1 MTTAFFS
8 TLTAATELLQLVA
21 DLALLCLGLQV
32 ARTVLDTLDRV
43 IAALC
48 WVAGLL
54 QLLLVLVCTAIA
66 DYAPTAGRYLGRAA
80 GTTVRLGRLAR
91 RLWDRHAAPHAAAAE
106 RTARR
111 FVAQQ
116 LGTAYPAVREALEP
130 TAAPLVR
137 PVVARA
143 LPQLLPA
150 YSRRQL
156 LSLAKARQVP
166 RYSRLSTDQ
175 LREALM
181 ATC

>member
-1 MTTAFFS
+1 MTTAIVS
-8 TLTAATELLQLVA
+8 ALT
-21 DLALLCLGLQV
+21 
-32 ARTVLDTLDRV
+32 
-43 IAALC
+43 
-48 WVAGLL
+48 WFAGLL
-54 QLLLVLVCTAIA
+54 QLLLMLLCAIVA

-80 GTTVRLGRLAR
+80 GATVRLGRLAR
-91 RLWDRHAAPHAAAAE
+91 RWYDAHAAHHVAAADRAG
-106 RTARR
+106 RR

-116 LGTAYPAVREALEP
+116 LGTAYPAAREALEP

-137 PVVARA
+137 PVVAKA
-143 LPQLLPA
+143 LPPLLPA

-175 LREALM
+175 LREALL